1 MGVNQLDL
9 KGLGQIDQLCRQGQG
24 VGGILQQGIGCEIN
38 LVHVQVRVKTL
49 QAKGCRVADDVDLVA
64 PFRQPDRQL
73 RRHDAAPAMGR
84 ITEHSDLHG
93 IVSRHSGPKNS
104 TGSSMRSASRTRNGS
119 PNSTPT

>member
-9 KGLGQIDQLCRQGQG
+9 KGFGQFDQPRRQGQS
-24 VGGILQQGIGCEIN
+24 VGGILQQRIGCEIN

-49 QAKGCRVADDVDLVA
+49 QAKGRSVADDVDLVP

-84 ITEHSDLHG
+84 ITEHRDLHG
-93 IVSRHSGPKNS
+93 IVSRHSGPKNP
-104 TGSSMRSASRTRNGS
+104 TGSSMRSASRARNGS
-119 PNSTPT
+119 PNLTPT